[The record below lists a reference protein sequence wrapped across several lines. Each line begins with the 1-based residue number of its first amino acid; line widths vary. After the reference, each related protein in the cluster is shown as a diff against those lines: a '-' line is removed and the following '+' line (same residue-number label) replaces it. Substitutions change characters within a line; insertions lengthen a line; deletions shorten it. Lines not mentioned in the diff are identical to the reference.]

1 MKKLLTAI
9 VMTCAAVL
17 GTQAIAGDEHKVEGV
32 IKNINSAD
40 NKLTI
45 SHGPIK
51 SMGMDGMTMDFS
63 VSDPGMLE
71 VVEKGHAVSFMIEVD
86 KKGNFI
92 ITDIEDKGMAKGSMS
107 QSDGHNHKH

>member
-1 MKKLLTAI
+1 MKNLLIALVMVCATAF
-9 VMTCAAVL
+9 VGQVV
-17 GTQAIAGDEHKVEGV
+17 AGDEHKVEGV
-32 IKNINSAD
+32 IKGIKASS

-51 SMGMDGMTMDFS
+51 SMGMDGMTMDFT

-71 VVEKGHAVSFMIEVD
+71 VVEEGQKVSFMIEVD

-92 ITDIEDKGMAKGSMS
+92 ITDIE
-107 QSDGHNHKH
+107 

>member
-1 MKKLLTAI
+1 MKKLLIAIMMVCATAFI
-9 VMTCAAVL
+9 
-17 GTQAIAGDEHKVEGV
+17 GQAIAGDEHKAEGV
-32 IKNINSAD
+32 IKAIKAGS

-51 SMGMDGMTMDFS
+51 SMGMDGMTMDFI

-71 VVEKGHAVSFMIEVD
+71 VVKEGQNVSFMIEVD

-92 ITDIEDKGMAKGSMS
+92 ITDIE
-107 QSDGHNHKH
+107 

>member
-1 MKKLLTAI
+1 MRKILTAV
-9 VMTCAAVL
+9 VMTLALIGSMQVF
-17 GTQAIAGDEHKVEGV
+17 AGEEHKVEGV
-32 IKNINSAD
+32 IKGIKAGA

-51 SMGMDGMTMDFS
+51 SMGMDGMTMDFI

-71 VVEKGHAVSFMIEVD
+71 VVKEGQKVSFMIEVD

-92 ITDIEDKGMAKGSMS
+92 ITDIE
-107 QSDGHNHKH
+107 